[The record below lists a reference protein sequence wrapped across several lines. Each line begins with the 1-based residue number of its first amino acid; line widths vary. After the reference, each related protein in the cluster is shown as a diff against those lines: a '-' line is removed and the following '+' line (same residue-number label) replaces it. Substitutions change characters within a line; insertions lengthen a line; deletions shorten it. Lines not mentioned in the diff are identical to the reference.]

1 MADAEQMVRELQD
14 FYRGYI
20 EAFNRE
26 DIDQYT
32 QCFDYPYAW
41 VSGER
46 GLTACSSESDN
57 QTFVSQMMIGL
68 KGRGWLRSQTDRLQA
83 WPMAENLAMIMADA
97 TRFKGDGS
105 ILERVRASYTLRR
118 RDGRWRIVTLS
129 EIKAPFLGP
138 GNVSR

>member
-1 MADAEQMVRELQD
+1 MASTDEIVRELQG

-26 DIDQYT
+26 DIDQFT
-32 QCFDYPYAW
+32 QCFNYPYAW
-41 VSGER
+41 ITGER
-46 GLTACSSESDN
+46 GLTMCSSESDH
-57 QTFVSQMMIGL
+57 QSGASQMMIAL
-68 KGRGWLRSQTDRLQA
+68 KGRGWARSQTDRLEA
-83 WPMAENLAMIMADA
+83 WPMAESLAMIMADV

-118 RDGRWRIVTLS
+118 VAGGWRIVTLG